1 MDNVCYALGNTLLT
15 DLRDSLTFCPNDYA
29 TFNNYAGGDLPPRE
43 EDLVRETKMKVNDEA

>member
-1 MDNVCYALGNTLLT
+1 MDNVCYALGSTLLT

-43 EDLVRETKMKVNDEA
+43 EDLVREPKMKVS